1 MDALVEGALAARS
14 RAEWL
19 SLLERA
25 GVPCAPIHSA
35 SEALAHPQAQAQA
48 LGMVEESGVGAMP
61 RVRLPLRF
69 DGVRPR

>member
-35 SEALAHPQAQAQA
+35 SEALAHPQAQA